1 MLLLGAVPDR
11 YAMHP
16 IKSFFA
22 GLIVGLI
29 AHDLSL
35 LSAALL
41 ILCLAVVLYVWDLI
55 RFAAEEG
62 AKVVVYTVQE
72 GFSTIAGRSGKMVL
86 FLIGVDALIIALVG
100 ALTYWGIGRLRA
112 SP

>member
-1 MLLLGAVPDR
+1 
-11 YAMHP
+11 MHP
-16 IKSFFA
+16 IKSLFA

-29 AHDLSL
+29 ARDLSL

-41 ILCLAVVLYVWDLI
+41 TLFLAVVLYVWDLI

-62 AKVVVYTVQE
+62 AWVGMKNAQQ
-72 GFSTIAGRSGKMVL
+72 GFSTITGRSGKMVL
-86 FLIGVDALIIALVG
+86 FLIGVDTMIIALVG
-100 ALTYWGIGRLRA
+100 ALTCWAVGWLRA

>member
-1 MLLLGAVPDR
+1 
-11 YAMHP
+11 MHP
-16 IKSFFA
+16 IKSLFA

-41 ILCLAVVLYVWDLI
+41 TVFLAVVLYVWDSI
-55 RFAAEEG
+55 RFVAEEG
-62 AKVVVYTVQE
+62 AWVAKNTAQE
-72 GFSTIAGRSGKMVL
+72 EFSTIAGRSGKTVL
-86 FLIGVDALIIALVG
+86 FLIGVDTMIIALVG
-100 ALTYWGIGRLRA
+100 ASTYWAVGWLRA